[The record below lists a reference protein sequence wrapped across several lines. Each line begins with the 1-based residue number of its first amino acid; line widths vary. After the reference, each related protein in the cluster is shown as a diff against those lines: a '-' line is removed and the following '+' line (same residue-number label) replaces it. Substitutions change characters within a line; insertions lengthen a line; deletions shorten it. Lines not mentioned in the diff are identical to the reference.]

1 MHARDAAGPG
11 HSSTGSTAG
20 ASATTGSA
28 TTRASGSAAFA
39 WLRPRPAPTGWR
51 LARIPSGAAL
61 AYPPSWRSVKTD
73 PGTTSAA
80 LRTPS
85 GRYLGYLNITPK
97 QGTETL
103 ANWATFR
110 VDHNHE
116 EGDRSVTRLAYA
128 TGLRFL
134 NGDGNCVKDAYVSGT
149 GVHYVEIAC
158 LVAGAKASTVI
169 VGAGP
174 PSAWAQVSPTLERS
188 ISGFRT

>member
-1 MHARDAAGPG
+1 
-11 HSSTGSTAG
+11 
-20 ASATTGSA
+20 
-28 TTRASGSAAFA
+28 
-39 WLRPRPAPTGWR
+39 

-73 PGTTSAA
+73 PGTSTAA

-97 QGTETL
+97 QGPEML

-116 EGDRSVTRLAYA
+116 EGDRSVTRLAYG

-134 NGDGNCVKDAYVSGT
+134 DGHGNCVKDAYVSGT

-158 LVAGAKASTVI
+158 LVAGAKTSTVI

-174 PSAWAQVSPTLERS
+174 PSAWAQVSSTLERS